1 MDCPPKL
8 LVISSVGVGYNH
20 IDVSAASVCNIRVGN
35 TPRVQDDTTADHAF
49 AILMASA
56 RSVVQGTVLQ
66 SVPIQSPY
74 LQVILVFEIKV
85 MKFSLDLQLLQSDVQ
100 QVPQSLEGGEEGR
113 GLISDSKW
121 GGGVENTFS
130 Q

>member
-8 LVISSVGVGYNH
+8 RVISSVGVGYNH

-56 RSVVQGTVLQ
+56 CSVVQGTVLQ

-74 LQVILVFEIKV
+74 VQVILVFEIKV
-85 MKFSLDLQLLQSDVQ
+85 MKFSLDLQLLESDVQ
-100 QVPQSLEGGEEGR
+100 QVPQSLEGGEEG
-113 GLISDSKW
+113 GE
-121 GGGVENTFS
+121 G
-130 Q
+130 